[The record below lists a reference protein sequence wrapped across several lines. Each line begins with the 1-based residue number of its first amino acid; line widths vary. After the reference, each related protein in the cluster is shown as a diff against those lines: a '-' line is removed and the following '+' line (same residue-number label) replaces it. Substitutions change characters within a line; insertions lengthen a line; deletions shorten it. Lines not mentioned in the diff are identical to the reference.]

1 MQNIRPDPIETADL
15 LEYLKTD
22 DFQFELEVFQ
32 LCLKGGDVAEHG
44 GTYQDPVTKKDR
56 QFDIRMRIAKNP
68 FVLRLA
74 IECKKLTRDFP
85 LLVSRVPRRKE
96 ENFHDIIISRPT
108 AVASATQI
116 VRVMGSGTLY
126 QEKGF
131 VGKSTVQV
139 GKKTTG
145 EMVVGD
151 AQVYEKW
158 SQAVSSA
165 FDLIARSADEYE
177 RTDRR
182 AAAVVVLPMLVLPDK
197 TLWTADYS
205 GEGQLMADP
214 KLADECTLFLGKSIF
229 AGAVEDYKISHL
241 HIFTKTKFD
250 GFLDKVSVNDKYWT
264 SIFPAEFSKEHF
276 PRRAD

>member
-1 MQNIRPDPIETADL
+1 MQNIRPDPIEAADL
-15 LEYLKTD
+15 SEYLKTG

-56 QFDIRMRIAKNP
+56 QFDIRMRVVKNP
-68 FVLRLA
+68 FVLKLA
-74 IECKKLTRDFP
+74 IECKKLTRSFP

-96 ENFHDIIISRPT
+96 ENFHNIIISRPT
-108 AVASATQI
+108 ALASATQI
-116 VRVMGSGTLY
+116 VQVMGPGMLY

-131 VGKSTVQV
+131 VGKATDQV
-139 GKKTTG
+139 GKKITG

-151 AQVYEKW
+151 AKVYEKW

-165 FDLIARSADEYE
+165 FDLVARSADEYE

-182 AAAVVVLPMLVLPDK
+182 AAAIVVLPMLILPDK

-205 GEGQLMADP
+205 GEGRLMADP
-214 KLADECTLFLGKSIF
+214 KLADECTLFLGKSVF
-229 AGAVEDYKISHL
+229 AGAVGHYKISHL

-250 GFLDKVSVNDKYWT
+250 GFLDKISVNDKYWT
-264 SIFPAEFSKEHF
+264 SIFPGEFLGEQF
-276 PRRAD
+276 P